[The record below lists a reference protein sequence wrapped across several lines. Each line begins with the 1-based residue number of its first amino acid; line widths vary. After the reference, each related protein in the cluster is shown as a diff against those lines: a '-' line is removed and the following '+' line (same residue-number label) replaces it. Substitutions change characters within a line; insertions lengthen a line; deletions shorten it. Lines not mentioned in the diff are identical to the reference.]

1 MPSSYTVRTSIWVL
15 EYHWEDL
22 PKTEHHL
29 IIYSAEMQQNVL
41 EGWEAQARQLCAV
54 LAADA
59 EQTQHLA
66 SQEVQTGLTTHAL
79 VQLMSEEVV

>member
-1 MPSSYTVRTSIWVL
+1 
-15 EYHWEDL
+15 
-22 PKTEHHL
+22 
-29 IIYSAEMQQNVL
+29 MQQNVL
-41 EGWEAQARQLCAV
+41 EGWEVQARQLCAV

-66 SQEVQTGLTTHAL
+66 SQEVQTGLTMHAL